1 MKTVSVCGSGN
12 AARITSACGSGAA
25 AASAIAAHRLG
36 MTDKKVTV
44 VLDGGGNLM
53 INWTDDGA
61 IMAGTAEVFQGQM
74 ILPSSDPH
82 ADDQAGELDD

>member
-1 MKTVSVCGSGN
+1 
-12 AARITSACGSGAA
+12 
-25 AASAIAAHRLG
+25 
-36 MTDKKVTV
+36 
-44 VLDGGGNLM
+44 M

-61 IMAGTAEVFQGQM
+61 IMTGTATEVFQGQM